1 MGILSVLFL
10 QEKLQAWREKI
21 MKKNY
26 DLKTLKKKP
35 GKTKVDTEAIRIMI
49 SLKIDANNLAEVKN
63 EAERLGMPYQTLL
76 NSIIHRYIHGELID
90 KKELKRL
97 A

>member
-1 MGILSVLFL
+1 
-10 QEKLQAWREKI
+10 

-26 DLKTLKKKP
+26 DLKPLKKKP
-35 GKTKVDTEAIRIMI
+35 GKTKIDTEAIRIMI

-76 NSIIHRYIHGELID
+76 NSIIHRYINGELID